1 MCGYCSDDKA
11 LDILESD
18 VREELKVNDLGSS
31 LYRYFYLRETPA
43 FTSSLDK
50 LRRDL
55 ARKQLPFFSE
65 VPHRVL
71 LCRGLEILMGH
82 GFHSQEYQILL
93 KKPLYRDAIV
103 SLCSRDMRKAFEDA
117 TEGLGI
123 EALGT
128 LYDAETYFWGDRSR
142 QLCTLATILPACRN
156 LLKHY
161 ISWWLDG
168 NGLHKDEYCASTVDD
183 ARLSLLFR
191 TIYFSILV
199 VGSCSAGK
207 KMMQA
212 IIEKEPA
219 TTPSPDG
226 DVVWLQR
233 VAALKLYDLEGFE
246 TFRRRLP
253 AFRHGHY
260 FHVYQHR
267 GFSDDQKQMLLDDV
281 VNLMDADRTDSR
293 ILMSMWLR
301 KDLGLNS

>member
-11 LDILESD
+11 LDILVSD
-18 VREELKVNDLGSS
+18 IRGELKVNDLGNS
-31 LYRYFYLRETPA
+31 LFRYFYLRETPA

-65 VPHRVL
+65 VPHRVM
-71 LCRGLEILMGH
+71 LCRGLEILMEH
-82 GFHSQEYQILL
+82 GFDSPEYQTLL

-103 SLCSRDMRKAFEDA
+103 SLCSQDMRKAFEEASD
-117 TEGLGI
+117 GLDV
-123 EALGT
+123 EALGL
-128 LYDAETYFWGDRSR
+128 LYDAETYFWGDRSS
-142 QLCTLATILPACRN
+142 QLRSLATILPACRN

-168 NGLHKDEYCASTVDD
+168 NGLQKDEYCASTVDD
-183 ARLSLLFR
+183 ARLALLFR
-191 TIYFSILV
+191 AIYFSILV

-219 TTPSPDG
+219 TTPSADG
-226 DVVWLQR
+226 DVVWIQR

-281 VNLMDADRTDSR
+281 MKLMNTDRTDSL
-293 ILMSMWLR
+293 ILMSMWLH
-301 KDLGLNS
+301 KDLGQKS